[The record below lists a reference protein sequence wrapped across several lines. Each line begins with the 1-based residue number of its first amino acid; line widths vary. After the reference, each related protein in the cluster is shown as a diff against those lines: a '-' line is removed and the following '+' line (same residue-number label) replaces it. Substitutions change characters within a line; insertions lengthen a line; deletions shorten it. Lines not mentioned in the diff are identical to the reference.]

1 MKSFVKWSVLLVLA
15 VALVGLAGF
24 SQAAERPLL
33 WWDLQHPGGYING
46 YNDPDRDIWEIR
58 NDAELLR
65 RRLGRP
71 KRLALRCAAF
81 PADTHCAVSSLTLL
95 RQARA
100 WLQRP
105 DGRLEEVDLFAGPEA
120 VTAEVPEE
128 GAPEGVYLLG
138 GHLAPG
144 RLDMD
149 GDGRTEEVHLYGKF
163 LLRHVRES
171 LSHGGEQNVF
181 FHSPRMPLEIG
192 PVRAGRYSGIIQIAH
207 RPCEMAVYYRGR
219 PLAGA
224 EVTILTERGWRKTVR
239 SDANGRFVA
248 VPHETRGAKRNWE
261 SYLYVVEHHDRRR
274 GEYHCASMPMLVDPP
289 WPEWTHC
296 MTSFVLWSIA
306 GTAFAVLLV
315 AVLVWR
321 RRRRSRL
328 RLARLAAEK
337 RPGGAPCA

>member
-1 MKSFVKWSVLLVLA
+1 MVMLLAAMALAVLA
-15 VALVGLAGF
+15 GPAR
-24 SQAAERPLL
+24 AADRPLL
-33 WWDLQHPGGYING
+33 WWDLQHPGWYING
-46 YNDPDRDIWEIR
+46 YNDPDRDIWEVR

-71 KRLALRCAAF
+71 KRLALRCGAF
-81 PADTHCAVSSLTLL
+81 PNLADPAVSSLTLL
-95 RQARA
+95 QQARI

-105 DGRLEEVDLFAGPEA
+105 DGRQEEVALFAGQDA
-120 VTAEVPEE
+120 VTVEVPEE

-138 GHLAPG
+138 AHLTPG
-144 RLDMD
+144 RLDVD
-149 GDGRTEEVHLYGKF
+149 GDGRAEAVHLYGKF

-171 LSHGGEQNVF
+171 LSHGGEQNTF

-192 PVRAGRYSGIIQIAH
+192 PVRAGRYSGIIQVAH
-207 RPCEMAVYYRGR
+207 RPCEMAVYYRGH

-239 SDANGRFVA
+239 TDANGRFMA
-248 VPHETRGAKRNWE
+248 VPHETRGDKRNWE
-261 SYLYVVEHHDRRR
+261 TFLYVARHHDRQR

-296 MTSFVLWSIA
+296 MPNFVLWSFA

-337 RPGGAPCA
+337 RPGGSSCA